1 MRSFEDGDE
10 QVLIFHAGAGY
21 GKTTVMAQWAA
32 AHSGK
37 SCWYHLHESDND
49 PCRFLL
55 GIAASFSDAVKADVF
70 DMEELSQA
78 GCADLPAVS
87 ERFFSKCFSLLPG
100 ESFYICLDD
109 FHLIKNEAVQEFL
122 LSFMEY
128 GEGRVRF
135 LVTAKESFPA
145 FLAAGIMR
153 GRAREVGADELRFAQ
168 CETGLLLEQII
179 GKKLS
184 ARVESSVQEYT
195 RGWAAGIVFAGLGLK
210 NGGGLTTAAS
220 YGASAFHKMGVHGS
234 RMLPAQGGVWFDR
247 THLYHYIFHEIFRKL
262 PYDMQQFLT
271 DTSVFE
277 KIEVPVCNYALN
289 RTDSGEML
297 EYLVRENLFLLRDVQ
312 EEACYRYDGVFAGF
326 LESRLSA
333 SRRGELLL
341 RMANYYARRG
351 RWEAAVRCGMQCGEK
366 GCGIIAAVVE
376 KRAAAM
382 AEAGEDALLREW
394 IDYLC
399 GFREVLTE
407 SALFFIYKCL
417 RKGADA
423 QRAAEILYEAAQKAY
438 GKQRYETY
446 GEYMYELAEYTQELS
461 GGSAAKKIAAEA
473 CVQLEGR
480 LQMPDHLP
488 MSSHLPMSGHL
499 PMAGH
504 LAMPARGGN
513 PSYRKLLA
521 KQGGAEKSMEP
532 ADGRPADGKHAADRE
547 RMAGN
552 ASGEED
558 KSSQALCR
566 PVSVQC
572 FGGFIV
578 RGRQGEFLWRTKKTK
593 ELFACLFYEK
603 GRWIPRDVLMERLW
617 PEKPVEK
624 AVVLFHTTVSYMR
637 RSLAEGGAER
647 LLLVKERS
655 YALDMGQIES
665 DMELFLKWH
674 GSIKEGRREEWENPE
689 ELLRLYFEGYMYGE
703 DYLWIGAYQE
713 HVEQQYLRMLKA
725 LAEHAAKE
733 EKYALAEALL
743 RKAVEIDAYGTPAR
757 ELLIK
762 CLISAGDIAGAKKEY
777 GRLLDIHREMLGRAD
792 LPDFAEYAGEYARLG
807 ADRKSFF

>member
-10 QVLIFHAGAGY
+10 QILIFHAGAGY

-32 AHSGK
+32 AHSGR

-55 GIAASFSDAVKADVF
+55 GLAASFSDAVKADVF

-78 GCADLPAVS
+78 GCADLPVVS
-87 ERFFSKCFSLLPG
+87 ERFFSKCFSLLRG
-100 ESFYICLDD
+100 ESFYVCLDD

-135 LVTAKESFPA
+135 LVTAKDSFPA
-145 FLAAGIMR
+145 FLAAGIMQ

-210 NGGGLTTAAS
+210 KGGGLTTAAS
-220 YGASAFHKMGVHGS
+220 YGAAGFCKTGGHGS
-234 RMLPAQGGVWFDR
+234 RMLPAQDGVWFDR

-277 KIEVPVCNYALN
+277 KIEVPVCNYALS
-289 RTDSGEML
+289 RTDSGELL

-366 GCGIIAAVVE
+366 GCGVIAAVVE
-376 KRAAAM
+376 KCAAAM

-423 QRAAEILYEAAQKAY
+423 QRAAEVLYEAAQKAY

-446 GEYMYELAEYTQELS
+446 AEYMCELAEYTQELS
-461 GGSAAKKIAAEA
+461 GGSAAKKIAGEA
-473 CVQLEGR
+473 CAQLEGR
-480 LQMPDHLP
+480 LQMPEHLTMP
-488 MSSHLPMSGHL
+488 GYPE
-499 PMAGH
+499 
-504 LAMPARGGN
+504 MPARRGN
-513 PSYRKLLA
+513 PFYRKLLA
-521 KQGGAEKSMEP
+521 KQGAAEESMEP
-532 ADGRPADGKHAADRE
+532 ADG
-547 RMAGN
+547 
-552 ASGEED
+552 
-558 KSSQALCR
+558 R

-617 PEKPVEK
+617 PEKPAEK

-637 RSLAEGGAER
+637 RSLAEGGAEK

-665 DMELFLKWH
+665 DMELFLKWQ

-703 DYLWIGAYQE
+703 DYLWLGAYQE
-713 HVEQQYLRMLKA
+713 HVEQQYLRMLKT

-733 EKYALAEALL
+733 GKHALAAALL

-777 GRLLDIHREMLGRAD
+777 GCLLDIHREMLGRAD
-792 LPDFAEYAGEYARLG
+792 LPDFAEYAGEYAGEYARLG
-807 ADRKSFF
+807 ADRESFF